1 MAEYVQ
7 VLERLRSLAIE
18 WTEQYEEIVA
28 RSQHIEYLYSNLDK
42 LPSANSLLVYQQ
54 HKQIQAQLC
63 KIRQL
68 TRSLAAIVKSM
79 GRLKPQAR
87 MQVRG
92 VQKVAGITREYAQGT
107 VDRVYQECRKATR
120 ISLGGREA
128 IRELISNR
136 MSLDLTDLQDRL
148 RSFSQMQR
156 FLDVK
161 SQTPF

>member
-68 TRSLAAIVKSM
+68 TRSLAAIQESPENMPKERSIGSIKSA
-79 GRLKPQAR
+79 GRQ
-87 MQVRG
+87 
-92 VQKVAGITREYAQGT
+92 
-107 VDRVYQECRKATR
+107 
-120 ISLGGREA
+120 LGYR
-128 IRELISNR
+128 
-136 MSLDLTDLQDRL
+136 
-148 RSFSQMQR
+148 
-156 FLDVK
+156 
-161 SQTPF
+161 